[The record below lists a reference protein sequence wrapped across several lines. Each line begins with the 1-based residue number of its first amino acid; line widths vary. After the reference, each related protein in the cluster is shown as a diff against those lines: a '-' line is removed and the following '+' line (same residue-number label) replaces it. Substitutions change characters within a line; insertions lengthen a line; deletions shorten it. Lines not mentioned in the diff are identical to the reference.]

1 MARAILQCHQ
11 VRIRSDQAFIR
22 FQRIDRKHRFY
33 ENEDHVHF
41 PQIRGICHANGAKEL
56 VLACAL
62 TNGNAIRVDIIDSVL
77 IDIDQ
82 PYVIVFGQVSSE
94 QHAHCSCA

>member
-1 MARAILQCHQ
+1 MARAVLQCHQ
-11 VRIRSDQAFIR
+11 VRIRPDQPFVR
-22 FQRIDRKHRFY
+22 SQRIYRKHRFY
-33 ENEDHVHF
+33 KNKDHVHF
-41 PQIRGICHANGAKEL
+41 PQICGICHANGAKEL